1 MPPSS
6 LDVQVDSW
14 TTQILGAAGVL
25 VRLYRCLGDDK
36 QAAVALQILAPAE
49 ERARRLRLKAPA
61 PLPLNERAGETE
73 TETEAAAWGDL
84 LTAQAGLFT
93 FHAMVVDNSPE
104 GRKLGGA
111 RNLAGKTLQRAIRGL
126 QTAFPEGMAQAI
138 LDQAIQS
145 AARTCSCMFA
155 QNIDREGEPELAGL
169 DQTLYVQILQAL
181 QMEASLQG

>member
-6 LDVQVDSW
+6 LDVQVYSW
-14 TTQILGAAGVL
+14 TTQILGAAGEL
-25 VRLYRCLGDDK
+25 VRLYRSLRDDK
-36 QAAVALQILAPAE
+36 QAAVALQIRAPAE

-61 PLPLNERAGETE
+61 PLPMNERAGETE
-73 TETEAAAWGDL
+73 TEASAWGDL

-93 FHAMVVDNSPE
+93 FHAMVADNSPE

-145 AARTCSCMFA
+145 AARTCSCMVA
-155 QNIDREGEPELAGL
+155 QNIDREGEPELGGL

>member
-1 MPPSS
+1 MPPTS

-14 TTQILGAAGVL
+14 TTQILGSAGVL
-25 VRLYRCLGDDK
+25 VRLYRSLRDDK

-49 ERARRLRLKAPA
+49 ERARRLRLRAPA

-73 TETEAAAWGDL
+73 VEASAWGDL
-84 LTAQAGLFT
+84 LTAQAGIYT
-93 FHAMVVDNSPE
+93 FHAMVADNSPE

-111 RNLAGKTLQRAIRGL
+111 RHLACKTLQRAIRGL
-126 QTAFPEGMAQAI
+126 RTAFPEGMAQAI

-155 QNIDREGEPELAGL
+155 QNIDREGGPELAGL
-169 DQTLYVQILQAL
+169 DQTLYAQILQAL

>member
-14 TTQILGAAGVL
+14 TTQILGAAGEL
-25 VRLYRCLGDDK
+25 VRLYRSLRDDK
-36 QAAVALQILAPAE
+36 QAAVALQIRAPAE

-61 PLPLNERAGETE
+61 PLPMNERAGETE
-73 TETEAAAWGDL
+73 TEASAWGDL
-84 LTAQAGLFT
+84 LTAQAGLYT
-93 FHAMVVDNSPE
+93 FHAMVADNSPE

-126 QTAFPEGMAQAI
+126 QTALPEGMAQAI

-145 AARTCSCMFA
+145 AARTCSCMVA
-155 QNIDREGEPELAGL
+155 QNIDREGEPELGGL